1 MIPDPSGSE
10 GAKCTRKEKK
20 GEREENQTLPLATN
34 NRIISTSS
42 IMVENLCQPVE

>member
-20 GEREENQTLPLATN
+20 GERGKSNITIGN
-34 NRIISTSS
+34 K
-42 IMVENLCQPVE
+42 